1 MFRVLITRRAQKDLD
16 AITRVDRENIA
27 EKIVLLGQDP
37 DHPILDVKKL
47 SSSPFYRLRV
57 GDWRVIFDRKNA
69 VRIIEIIR
77 VRHRREG
84 YR

>member
-37 DHPILDVKKL
+37 DHQLLDVKKL
-47 SSSPFYRLRV
+47 SGSPFYRLRV
-57 GDWRVIFDRKNA
+57 GDWRVVFDRKNA

-77 VRHRREG
+77 VRHRREV

>member
-1 MFRVLITRRAQKDLD
+1 MFRVLITRRAEKDLD
-16 AITRVDRENIA
+16 AIPRFEREAIA
-27 EKIVLLGQDP
+27 EKIALLGQDP
-37 DHPILDVKKL
+37 GHPVLDVKKL
-47 SSSPFYRLRV
+47 QGSPFYRLRV

-77 VRHRREG
+77 VRHRREV

>member
-1 MFRVLITRRAQKDLD
+1 MRRASYPEVTFRRGQ
-16 AITRVDRENIA
+16 AVAAYDRENIA

-37 DHPILDVKKL
+37 DHPRLDVKKL
-47 SSSPFYRLRV
+47 SGSPFYRLRV

-77 VRHRREG
+77 ARHRREV

>member
-27 EKIVLLGQDP
+27 EKIVLLGRNP
-37 DHPILDVKKL
+37 DHPVLDVKKL
-47 SSSPFYRLRV
+47 QGSSFYRLRV
-57 GDWRVIFDRKNA
+57 GGWRVIFDRKNT

-77 VRHRREG
+77 VRHRREV

>member
-27 EKIVLLGQDP
+27 EKIALLGQDP
-37 DHPILDVKKL
+37 DHPVLDVKKL
-47 SSSPFYRLRV
+47 SGSPFYRLRV

-77 VRHRREG
+77 VRHRREV

>member
-16 AITRVDRENIA
+16 AITRVDRENIV
-27 EKIVLLGQDP
+27 EKIALLGQNP
-37 DHPILDVKKL
+37 DYPVLDVKKL
-47 SSSPFYRLRV
+47 TGSPFYRLRV

-77 VRHRREG
+77 VRHRREV

>member
-16 AITRVDRENIA
+16 AITRIDRENIA
-27 EKIVLLGQDP
+27 EKIVLLGREP
-37 DHPILDVKKL
+37 DHPVLDVKKL
-47 SSSPFYRLRV
+47 QGSPFYRLRV

-77 VRHRREG
+77 VRHRREV